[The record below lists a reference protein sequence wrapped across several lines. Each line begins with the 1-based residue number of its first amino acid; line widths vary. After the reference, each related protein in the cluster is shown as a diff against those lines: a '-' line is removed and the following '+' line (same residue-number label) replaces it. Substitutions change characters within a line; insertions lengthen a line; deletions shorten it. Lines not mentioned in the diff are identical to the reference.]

1 MRTPNVI
8 ALLSL
13 GVSLAAC
20 VAPGTREETPM
31 ALNQH
36 NFEYSVAEREGVQ
49 LVQAFDDGSKTYL
62 QFTRAPTE
70 PVVIEGGADKKL
82 LAYLGDGPYLV
93 VAGVYPQ
100 LAVSVGAHSALVT
113 NDSAAARIAR
123 LALANAAAVSSAT
136 PAQTQTSD
144 TEGDRTR
151 SEALQGQ
158 IGALQVRINQLQSE
172 LAEAHAAGRA
182 AMVSIGAS
190 GASPRIVI
198 RFGNNSSQV
207 ELDEG
212 LLQALGNS
220 AMAAKRVY
228 LHGRTDSFVLSAT
241 AAELAVSRAVA
252 VKRLL
257 VAQGVDADHIRIF
270 YRGAG
275 GFATDN
281 ATSAGKAANRRVE
294 IQMIKG

>member
-1 MRTPNVI
+1 MPIRNVF

-13 GVSLAAC
+13 GVVLAAC
-20 VAPGTREETPM
+20 VASGTREEAPM
-31 ALNQH
+31 ALSQH
-36 NFEYSVAEREGVQ
+36 NFEYSVADREGVQ

-62 QFTRAPTE
+62 QFTRAPAE
-70 PVVIEGGADKKL
+70 PVVIEGGADKKP

-100 LAVSVGAHSALVT
+100 LAVTVGAHSALIT
-113 NDSAAARIAR
+113 NDSETAR
-123 LALANAAAVSSAT
+123 AAAVSGAT

-144 TEGDRTR
+144 TGSDRTR

-158 IGALQVRINQLQSE
+158 IGALQARITQLQSE

-198 RFGNNSSQV
+198 RFGNNSSVV
-207 ELDEG
+207 ELDTG

-241 AAELAVSRAVA
+241 AAELAVSRAVT

>member
-1 MRTPNVI
+1 
-8 ALLSL
+8 
-13 GVSLAAC
+13 
-20 VAPGTREETPM
+20 
-31 ALNQH
+31 
-36 NFEYSVAEREGVQ
+36 
-49 LVQAFDDGSKTYL
+49 
-62 QFTRAPTE
+62 
-70 PVVIEGGADKKL
+70 
-82 LAYLGDGPYLV
+82 
-93 VAGVYPQ
+93 
-100 LAVSVGAHSALVT
+100 LAVSVGTHSALIT
-113 NDSAAARIAR
+113 NDSAAGRAAR
-123 LALANAAAVSSAT
+123 LALTGTPVAPSAS
-136 PAQTQTSD
+136 PAQAQISD
-144 TEGDRTR
+144 TDVNRTR

-158 IGALQVRINQLQSE
+158 IGALQARINQLQSE

-198 RFGNNSSQV
+198 RFGNNSSVV
-207 ELDEG
+207 ELDAG

-228 LHGRTDSFVLSAT
+228 LHGRTDSFTLSAS

>member
-1 MRTPNVI
+1 MPIRNVV

-20 VAPGTREETPM
+20 VAPGTREEGPL
-31 ALNQH
+31 ALSQH
-36 NFEYSVAEREGVQ
+36 NFEYSVADREGVQ

-62 QFTRAPTE
+62 QFTGAPTE
-70 PVVIEGGADKKL
+70 PVVIEGGADKKP

-100 LAVSVGAHSALVT
+100 LTVSVGAHSALIT
-113 NDSAAARIAR
+113 NDSVAARTAR
-123 LALANAAAVSSAT
+123 LALASAAVVSSAT
-136 PAQTQTSD
+136 PVQTQTRD
-144 TEGDRTR
+144 TKGDRIR
-151 SEALQGQ
+151 SEALLSQ
-158 IGALQVRINQLQSE
+158 IGALQVRINELQSE
-172 LAEAHAAGRA
+172 LADAHAAGRA
-182 AMVSIGAS
+182 AMVSIGAG

-198 RFGNNSSQV
+198 RFGNNSSAV
-207 ELDEG
+207 EMDDG
-212 LLQALGNS
+212 LLQALGSS

-281 ATSAGKAANRRVE
+281 ATRAGKAANRRVE

>member
-1 MRTPNVI
+1 M
-8 ALLSL
+8 
-13 GVSLAAC
+13 
-20 VAPGTREETPM
+20 
-31 ALNQH
+31 
-36 NFEYSVAEREGVQ
+36 
-49 LVQAFDDGSKTYL
+49 
-62 QFTRAPTE
+62 
-70 PVVIEGGADKKL
+70 IEGGAAKKP

-113 NDSAAARIAR
+113 NDSATARAAR
-123 LALANAAAVSSAT
+123 LALTGTSVVSNAT
-136 PAQTQTSD
+136 PAQTQTSN
-144 TEGDRTR
+144 TEGEGVRR
-151 SEALQGQ
+151 EALEGQ
-158 IGALQVRINQLQSE
+158 IGALQARINQLQSE

-198 RFGNNSSQV
+198 RFGNNSSVV
-207 ELDEG
+207 EMDVG

-228 LHGRTDSFVLSAT
+228 LHGRTDSFTLSAS